1 MCSKLKGWMCGTGP
15 QDSIFRSEE
24 MCLAQMFLQPEAAYE
39 TIAQLGEMG
48 CVQFR
53 DMNEGITAMQRKFV
67 NEVRRCD
74 ELERKIR
81 YATSELSK
89 DGLTVVDLIE
99 DFPPAPKPKEIIEL
113 ESLLEKTETEIIELS
128 ANNVRLQTNLL
139 ELSEMIQV
147 LERTEQFFSDQESHN
162 FDVNKRG
169 THKDPEQCDGSLGFV
184 AGVIRRERQFAFER
198 MLWRISRGNVLVR
211 SCQMDEP
218 VKDPKTGDMVYKT
231 IFVVFFQGDQLQ
243 GRIRKVCT
251 GFHATMY
258 PCPSSHL
265 DRLDMIKSVHVRLE
279 DLKIIISQT
288 EDHRSCV
295 LKAIKKQL
303 PNWTAMV
310 KKMKAI
316 YHTLN
321 MFNVDL
327 GSKCLIGECWV
338 PKREL
343 EEVETVLSEASLALG
358 STVPTIF
365 NILETKKTP
374 PTYFR
379 TNKFTYGFQV
389 LIDAYG
395 IAEYRE
401 VNPGLYTCI
410 SFPFLFA
417 VMFGDM
423 GHGFLV
429 FLLGLWMVLDENR
442 LSKKRAGEIW
452 KILFGGR
459 YIIMLMGM
467 FAIYTGFIYNDC
479 FSKSFNVFGSHWALQ
494 YNRTTVLT
502 NPALQLN
509 PTTDQRGTYPMGI
522 DPIWQSASNKIIFL
536 NTYKM
541 KLSIIFGVLHMVFGV
556 CLSVENFVYFK
567 KYSYILLQFVPQVI
581 FLLMLFGYMVF
592 MMFYKW
598 VQYSPSTTDIAN
610 SPGCAPS
617 VLIMFID
624 MILMKTETPAKGCTA
639 SMFPAQRELET
650 ILFVVAII
658 CIPWILLGLPLWT
671 MCKRKYMRKNTEH
684 FGDTIMETLEI
695 SGKEVI
701 ITEFPEHHGK
711 AAHLKEEE
719 EEEEEEEPMS
729 EIWIHQA
736 IHTVEYILS
745 TISHT
750 ASYLRLWALS
760 LAHAE
765 LSEVLWTM
773 VLSEALQIGGYVG
786 CIAIFIIFAVWVFFT
801 IAIMVMMEGL
811 SAFLHTLRLHWV
823 EFMSKFYTGSGYE
836 FQPLSFKAMLTAE
849 DEA

>member
-1 MCSKLKGWMCGTGP
+1 MWCRKLKDLACGAGP
-15 QDSIFRSEE
+15 HDNIFRSEK
-24 MCLAQMFLQPEAAYE
+24 MSLAQMYLQPEASYE
-39 TIAQLGEMG
+39 TIAALGELG

-53 DMNEGITAMQRKFV
+53 DLNEGVSAVQRKFV

-81 YATSELSK
+81 YATNELAK
-89 DGLTVVDLIE
+89 DGLKVVDLID
-99 DFPPAPKPKEIIEL
+99 DFPPAPKPKEIAEL
-113 ESLLEKTETEIIELS
+113 ESLLEKTETEIMELA
-128 ANNVRLQTNLL
+128 ANNVSLQTNHL

-147 LERTEQFFSDQESHN
+147 LERTEQFFSEQESTN
-162 FDVNKRG
+162 FDLNKRG
-169 THKDPEQCDGSLGFV
+169 THRDPEQADGRLGFV
-184 AGVIRRERQFAFER
+184 AGVIRRERQYAFER

-211 SCQMDEP
+211 RTDMEAP
-218 VKDPKTGDMVYKT
+218 VKDPRTGDMVLKS

-243 GRIRKVCT
+243 SRIRKVCQ

-258 PCPSSHL
+258 PCPSAHQ
-265 DRLDMIKSVHVRLE
+265 DRVDMIKSVHVRIE
-279 DLKIIISQT
+279 DLKVIISQT
-288 EDHRSCV
+288 EDHRTCV
-295 LKAIKKQL
+295 LKAIMKQL
-303 PNWTAMV
+303 PNWSAMV

-321 MFNVDL
+321 MFNVDF

-338 PKREL
+338 PKKEL
-343 EEVETVLSEASLALG
+343 EEVEALLADTSATLG

-365 NILETKKTP
+365 NVLDTQKDP

-395 IAEYRE
+395 IAKYRE

-423 GHGFLV
+423 GHGCIV
-429 FLLGLWMVLDENR
+429 FILGLWMVLDEKR
-442 LSKKRAGEIW
+442 LCKKRAGEIW

-459 YIIMLMGM
+459 YIIMLMGI

-479 FSKSFNVFGSHWALQ
+479 FSKSFNIFGTHWRMQ

-502 NPALQLN
+502 NPTLQLN
-509 PTTDQRGTYPMGI
+509 PATDTRGTYPMGI

-567 KYSYILLQFVPQVI
+567 KYAYIPLQFVPQVL
-581 FLLMLFGYMVF
+581 FLLLLFGYMVF

-598 VQYSPSTTDIAN
+598 VQYSPHYEHFAD

-624 MILMKTETPAKGCTA
+624 MILMKNEVPTPGCMPT
-639 SMFPAQRELET
+639 MFPVQRELET

-658 CIPWILLGLPLWT
+658 CIPWILLGMPLWI
-671 MCKRKYMRKNTEH
+671 MCKRKYQAKHHVERNHM
-684 FGDTIMETLEI
+684 DVIMETIEI
-695 SGKEVI
+695 KGKEVI
-701 ITEFPEHHGK
+701 INEVNETHKHEQHD
-711 AAHLKEEE
+711 
-719 EEEEEEEPMS
+719 EEEEEPMS

-773 VLSEALQIGGYVG
+773 VLSEGLQMKGYVG
-786 CIAIFIIFAVWVFFT
+786 IIGVFIIFAIWVFFT

-823 EFMSKFYTGSGYE
+823 EFMSKFYVGTGYE
-836 FQPLSFKAMLTAE
+836 FQPFSFNALLTADE
-849 DEA
+849 DD

>member
-1 MCSKLKGWMCGTGP
+1 MCSKLKGLLCGSGP
-15 QDSIFRSEE
+15 QDSIFRSEK
-24 MCLAQMFLQPEAAYE
+24 MSLGQMFLQPEAAYE

-53 DMNEGITAMQRKFV
+53 DMNEGVSATQRKFV

-81 YATSELSK
+81 YATAELAK
-89 DGLTVVDLIE
+89 DGLKVVDLIE
-99 DFPPAPKPKEIIEL
+99 DFPPAPRPKEIIEL

-128 ANNVRLQTNLL
+128 TNNVRLQTNFL

-147 LERTEQFFSDQESHN
+147 LECTDSFFSDQESHN

-169 THKDPEQCDGSLGFV
+169 THRDPEQCDGRLGFV
-184 AGVIRRERQFAFER
+184 AGVIRRERMYGFER

-211 SCQMDEP
+211 SCDMEEP
-218 VKDPKTGDMVYKT
+218 VKDPKTGEMVCKS

-258 PCPSSHL
+258 PCPSSH
-265 DRLDMIKSVHVRLE
+265 RERMDMIKSVRVRLD
-279 DLKIIISQT
+279 DLTVIINQT

-303 PNWTAMV
+303 PSWTAMV

-321 MFNVDL
+321 LFNVDL
-327 GSKCLIGECWV
+327 GSKCMIGECWV
-338 PKREL
+338 PERDL

-365 NILETKKTP
+365 NILETKKDP

-395 IAEYRE
+395 VAEYRE

-410 SFPFLFA
+410 TFPFLFA

-429 FLLGLWMVLDENR
+429 FLLGLWMVLDEKR
-442 LSKKRAGEIW
+442 LIKKRAGEIW

-467 FAIYTGFIYNDC
+467 FAVYTGFMYNDC
-479 FSKSFNVFGSHWALQ
+479 FSKSFNVFGTHWVIQ

-502 NPALQLN
+502 NPSLQLN

-522 DPIWQSASNKIIFL
+522 DPIWQSATNKIIFL

-541 KLSIIFGVLHMVFGV
+541 KLSIIFGVLHMIFGV
-556 CLSVENFVYFK
+556 CLSVENFVYKK
-567 KYSYILLQFVPQVI
+567 KYSYIFLQFIPQVV

-598 VQYSPSTTDIAN
+598 VQYSPSAKNIAD

-624 MILMKTETPAKGCTA
+624 MILMKTEVPAAGCMPT
-639 SMFPAQRELET
+639 MFPVQRELET

-658 CIPWILLGLPLWT
+658 CIPWILLGVPIWT
-671 MCKRKYMRKNTEH
+671 IIKRKYRGDKFEYT
-684 FGDTIMETLEI
+684 GDTIMETIEI

-701 ITEFPEHHGK
+701 ITEVEPHKLAPGGQ
-711 AAHLKEEE
+711 

-773 VLSEALQIGGYVG
+773 VLSEALQIGGWVG
-786 CIAIFIIFAVWVFFT
+786 CIAVFLIFAVWVFFT

-836 FQPLSFKAMLTAE
+836 FQPLNFKAMLSEE
-849 DEA
+849 DDA

>member
-1 MCSKLKGWMCGTGP
+1 MWCRKLKDFACGSGTE
-15 QDSIFRSEE
+15 DSIFRSEK
-24 MCLAQMFLQPEAAYE
+24 MSLAQMFLQPEAAYE

-53 DMNEGITAMQRKFV
+53 DMNEGVTALQRKFV
-67 NEVRRCD
+67 SEVRRCD

-81 YATSELSK
+81 YATSELAK
-89 DGLTVVDLIE
+89 DGLKVVDLIE

-113 ESLLEKTETEIIELS
+113 ELLLEKTETEIIELS
-128 ANNVRLQTNLL
+128 ANNVRLRLNYL
-139 ELSEMIQV
+139 ELAEMIQV
-147 LERTEQFFSDQESHN
+147 LQKTEQFFSEQESHN
-162 FDVNKRG
+162 FDTNKRG
-169 THKDPEQCDGSLGFV
+169 THRDPEQCDGSLGFI
-184 AGVIRRERQFAFER
+184 AGVIRRERMFAFER

-211 SCQMDEP
+211 SCDMEEP
-218 VKDPKTGDMVYKT
+218 VKDPRTGDMVYKS

-243 GRIRKVCT
+243 GRMRKVCT
-251 GFHATMY
+251 GFHASMY
-258 PCPSSHL
+258 PCPSSHQE
-265 DRLDMIKSVHVRLE
+265 RMDMIKSVQTRLE
-279 DLKIIISQT
+279 DLQIIINQT

-295 LKAIKKQL
+295 LKAVMKQL

-310 KKMKAI
+310 KKMKSI

-327 GSKCLIGECWV
+327 GSKCLIGECWI
-338 PKREL
+338 PTREL
-343 EEVETVLSEASLALG
+343 EDVETVLAEASAALG
-358 STVPTIF
+358 STIPTIF

-395 IAEYRE
+395 VASYRE

-429 FLLGLWMVLDENR
+429 FLLGLWMVLAEKR
-442 LSKKRAGEIW
+442 LMKTRAGEIW

-467 FAIYTGFIYNDC
+467 FAMYTGFIYNDC

-509 PTTDQRGTYPMGI
+509 PATDQRGTYPMGI
-522 DPIWQSASNKIIFL
+522 DPIWQSATNKIIFL

-541 KLSIIFGVLHMVFGV
+541 KLSIIFGVLHMIFGV

-567 KYSYILLQFVPQVI
+567 KYAYIFLQFVPQVL
-581 FLLMLFGYMVF
+581 FLLLLFGYMVF

-598 VQYSPSTTDIAN
+598 IQYSAHATDVAD

-624 MILMKTETPAKGCTA
+624 MILMKTEVPSPGCMP
-639 SMFPAQRELET
+639 SMFPVQRELET

-658 CIPWILLGLPLWT
+658 CIPWILLGMPLWIT
-671 MCKRKYMRKNTEH
+671 CKRRYRKNKIEQN
-684 FGDTIMETLEI
+684 FDTIMETIEI
-695 SGKEVI
+695 KGKEVV
-701 ITEFPEHHGK
+701 ITEMGDSHKK
-711 AAHLKEEE
+711 APLSE

-773 VLSEALQIGGYVG
+773 VLSEALQMSGYVG
-786 CIAIFIIFAVWVFFT
+786 IIAVFIIFAIWVFFT

-823 EFMSKFYTGSGYE
+823 EFMSKFYTGMGYE

-849 DEA
+849 EED